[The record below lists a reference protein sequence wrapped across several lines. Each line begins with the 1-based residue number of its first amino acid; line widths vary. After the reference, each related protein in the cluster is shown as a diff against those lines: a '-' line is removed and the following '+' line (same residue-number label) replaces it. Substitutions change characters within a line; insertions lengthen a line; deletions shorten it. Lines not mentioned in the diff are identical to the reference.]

1 MAIEQQ
7 QQQQLFSTLMT
18 VLREKLGD
26 FRSKEKKIFMH
37 SGTYQIILYT
47 HFITRMRGFLLILC
61 DVLTIY
67 CSAADRFQKWQ
78 EDGIQQEGLRV
89 SCAFTNKRQQ
99 ALLAIGRRW
108 IKNQSSK
115 FRRKIARSCR
125 NKSNDTYNSVSS
137 FSLLFLLF
145 LAGDVEL
152 NPGPTVTSSNSH
164 SENSVLEL
172 PILVAIG
179 NQHQGDACFSE
190 ESRGRQCAFMA
201 LTSLA
206 YSQHAMSATHWQ
218 AETLDEILDMGD
230 SQFLN
235 ALQRGFIPD
244 APTLSVEQL
253 PTTVH
258 FARSNEDNNS
268 DLPFEAQN
276 EISKPIVVLPH
287 VATKA
292 NALET
297 PIEAPMIILRNFST
311 GPNS

>member
-1 MAIEQQ
+1 MTSSRRPTCCLRFHQQ
-7 QQQQLFSTLMT
+7 T
-18 VLREKLGD
+18 
-26 FRSKEKKIFMH
+26 
-37 SGTYQIILYT
+37 
-47 HFITRMRGFLLILC
+47 
-61 DVLTIY
+61 
-67 CSAADRFQKWQ
+67 AASIACHWQ
-78 EDGIQQEGLRV
+78 EMDKKPV
-89 SCAFTNKRQQ
+89 F
-99 ALLAIGRRW
+99 
-108 IKNQSSK
+108 
-115 FRRKIARSCR
+115 KIARSCR
-125 NKSNDTYNSVSS
+125 NKSNDTYNGVSS

-152 NPGPTVTSSNSH
+152 NPGPAVTSSNSH

-172 PILVAIG
+172 SILVAIG

-218 AETLDEILDMGD
+218 SETLNEILDMGD
-230 SQFLN
+230 SLFLN

-268 DLPFEAQN
+268 DFPFEAQN

-297 PIEAPMIILRNFST
+297 PIGAPMIILRNFST

>member
-1 MAIEQQ
+1 M
-7 QQQQLFSTLMT
+7 
-18 VLREKLGD
+18 
-26 FRSKEKKIFMH
+26 
-37 SGTYQIILYT
+37 
-47 HFITRMRGFLLILC
+47 MRGFLFILC
-61 DVLTIY
+61 VVLTIY
-67 CSAADRFQKWQ
+67 CSAADRFQRWQ
-78 EDGIQQEGLRV
+78 EDDIQQEGLRV
-89 SCAFTNKRQQ
+89 ACAFTNKRQQ
-99 ALLAIGRRW
+99 ALLATGRRW

-179 NQHQGDACFSE
+179 NQHQGDACF
-190 ESRGRQCAFMA
+190 MA
-201 LTSLA
+201 LTSFS

-218 AETLDEILDMGD
+218 SETLDEILDMGD

-276 EISKPIVVLPH
+276 EISKLIVVLPH

>member
-1 MAIEQQ
+1 M
-7 QQQQLFSTLMT
+7 
-18 VLREKLGD
+18 
-26 FRSKEKKIFMH
+26 
-37 SGTYQIILYT
+37 
-47 HFITRMRGFLLILC
+47 
-61 DVLTIY
+61 
-67 CSAADRFQKWQ
+67 
-78 EDGIQQEGLRV
+78 
-89 SCAFTNKRQQ
+89 
-99 ALLAIGRRW
+99 
-108 IKNQSSK
+108 
-115 FRRKIARSCR
+115 
-125 NKSNDTYNSVSS
+125 
-137 FSLLFLLF
+137 
-145 LAGDVEL
+145 
-152 NPGPTVTSSNSH
+152 NPGPAVTSSNSH

-190 ESRGRQCAFMA
+190 ESHGRQCAFMA

-218 AETLDEILDMGD
+218 SETLDEILDMGD

-276 EISKPIVVLPH
+276 EISKPIVKLPH

-292 NALET
+292 KANPNPGLRRAQQVNMKIVMEG
-297 PIEAPMIILRNFST
+297 LRNS
-311 GPNS
+311 

>member
-1 MAIEQQ
+1 MHYF
-7 QQQQLFSTLMT
+7 QLQFCE
-18 VLREKLGD
+18 EKLGD
-26 FRSKEKKIFMH
+26 FRSKKKKKIFMH
-37 SGTYQIILYT
+37 SGTCQIILYT
-47 HFITRMRGFLLILC
+47 HFITRMRGFLFILC
-61 DVLTIY
+61 VVLTIY
-67 CSAADRFQKWQ
+67 CSAADRFQK
-78 EDGIQQEGLRV
+78 DIQQEGLCV
-89 SCAFTNKRQQ
+89 ACAFTNKRQQ
-99 ALLAIGRRW
+99 TLLATGRRW
-108 IKNQSSK
+108 MKNRSSK

-152 NPGPTVTSSNSH
+152 NPGPAVTSSNSH

-218 AETLDEILDMGD
+218 SETLDEILDMGD

-244 APTLSVEQL
+244 APTLSVGQL
-253 PTTVH
+253 PTTVD

-276 EISKPIVVLPH
+276 EISKPIAVLPH

-292 NALET
+292 NASEM
-297 PIEAPMIILRNFST
+297 PIEAPK
-311 GPNS
+311 

>member
-1 MAIEQQ
+1 M
-7 QQQQLFSTLMT
+7 
-18 VLREKLGD
+18 
-26 FRSKEKKIFMH
+26 
-37 SGTYQIILYT
+37 
-47 HFITRMRGFLLILC
+47 
-61 DVLTIY
+61 
-67 CSAADRFQKWQ
+67 
-78 EDGIQQEGLRV
+78 
-89 SCAFTNKRQQ
+89 
-99 ALLAIGRRW
+99 
-108 IKNQSSK
+108 
-115 FRRKIARSCR
+115 
-125 NKSNDTYNSVSS
+125 
-137 FSLLFLLF
+137 
-145 LAGDVEL
+145 
-152 NPGPTVTSSNSH
+152 NPGPAVTSSNSH

-172 PILVAIG
+172 PIPVAMG

-206 YSQHAMSATHWQ
+206 YSQHAMSVTHWQ
-218 AETLDEILDMGD
+218 SETLDEILDMGD

-268 DLPFEAQN
+268 DLPFQAQN
-276 EISKPIVVLPH
+276 QISEPIVVLPH

-297 PIEAPMIILRNFST
+297 PIEAPKNSDLPLLERKSESHIVVINSELPVVATEAIT
-311 GPNS
+311 GKPPTETNSKLNDSDQSGSSITFGNISQGSFIRDTEDDNDLPFIPFKI